1 MKIEQLER
9 KPEREAFLSQ
19 HKRLHE
25 RQASEGIM
33 HERQDYSREKPMEG
47 FREGPRSVREGG
59 MREIFR
65 VENSYS
71 SISLGINKK
80 KEKALVVRRKHNQ
93 NGPTVS
99 RNQKE
104 LDEDMSYRYVGRGG
118 DNKLNRY
125 SPVSSAFVLK
135 NYSRGEAENHW
146 MGHFLMRESERFGK
160 MTGQH
165 QLESILPEKTGDN
178 YEGQEYS
185 EYQKIAERM
194 DMALRREWGKTD
206 PDKWDDREN
215 GLLKRVADSFIGSD
229 EDETDDISDE
239 DAIEDEDAVDDEI
252 TEE

>member
-9 KPEREAFLSQ
+9 KPERKAFLSQ

-65 VENSYS
+65 TENSYA

-146 MGHFLMRESERFGK
+146 MGHFLMRESERFGE

-165 QLESILPEKTGDN
+165 QLESILPEKIGN
-178 YEGQEYS
+178 KYEGQEYS

-194 DMALRREWGKTD
+194 DMALRREWGKAD

-229 EDETDDISDE
+229 DISDE
-239 DAIEDEDAVDDEI
+239 DVIDDEDATVDEAI
-252 TEE
+252 EE